1 MWISWND
8 LPDSMKN
15 EQVRPYYEKLKV
27 KRGSL
32 IVKRGFDIL
41 VSLVM
46 LPLRIGFV
54 KSKRKRYLRLCSRRG

>member
-1 MWISWND
+1 MR
-8 LPDSMKN
+8 K
-15 EQVRPYYEKLKV
+15 VKV

-46 LPLRIGFV
+46 LILLSWLFLILAV
-54 KSKRKRYLRLCSRRG
+54 AIKLDSRGPVFYRQVR